1 MAAGSEQGSAAGCT
15 LGELAVALDAF
26 EPELIGD
33 ERVRV
38 LDVEQDSRRIEP
50 GSLFVARRGGKSDG
64 TRFVPQ
70 ALERGAA
77 ALLVA
82 HDAELGE
89 LLERADHP
97 PVLRV
102 RDLSWALPHA
112 AEAVHGR
119 PGHALAILGITGT
132 NGKTTTTS
140 LVQSL
145 LGKLGV
151 RCARIGTLGYEFEGE
166 ESDFGLTTPEA
177 DRVSRF
183 LARTRAQGGTHAV
196 MEVTSVALSQRRV
209 DGLGF
214 AAAAFLNLTQDHL
227 DFHGDLEAYGR
238 AKARL
243 FLELG
248 PKKAVINVDDPFGV
262 WLARHSPAP
271 VLRVGKSA
279 ECEVSTGA
287 VQHGPQGLS
296 GALKVLGHDY
306 PLSSPL
312 VGAHNIE
319 NLAIAI
325 GLVAAL
331 GYDVERAVAAL
342 PRLPAPPGRLERV
355 SSDEDDCTVL
365 VDYAHT
371 PDALERVL
379 AAVRAGLSG
388 KIICV
393 FGCGGDRDPTKRGPM
408 GRIAGRG
415 ADFSIVTNDNPRSER
430 PEIIADGIEQGL
442 LEVGAQYGV
451 QLDRAQA
458 IERGVTRA
466 GPGDVV
472 LIAGK
477 GHETYQLIGDQ
488 RLDFDDRVE
497 ARRALALRR
506 QSQGARG

>member
-1 MAAGSEQGSAAGCT
+1 MAARSEQVSGAGCT
-15 LGELAVALDAF
+15 LGELVAALDAF

-33 ERVRV
+33 ASVRV
-38 LDVEQDSRRIEP
+38 HDVEQDSRRIEP

-82 HDAELGE
+82 RDADLGE
-89 LLERADHP
+89 LLEGEHAP

-102 RDLSWALPHA
+102 RELSWALPHA

-119 PGHALAILGITGT
+119 PGHALSILGITGT

-140 LVQSL
+140 LVQAL

-166 ESDFGLTTPEA
+166 ESGFGLTTPEA
-177 DRVSRF
+177 DMVSRL
-183 LARTRAQGGTHAV
+183 LARARARGGTHAV

-209 DGLGF
+209 DALGF

-248 PKKAVINVDDPFGV
+248 PGKAVINVDDPFGV

-271 VLRVGKSA
+271 VLRVGRSST
-279 ECEVSTGA
+279 CEVSTGG
-287 VQHGPQGLS
+287 VESGPRGLS
-296 GALKVLGHDY
+296 GVLRVLGHEY
-306 PLSSPL
+306 PVSSPL
-312 VGAHNIE
+312 VGAHNVE
-319 NLAIAI
+319 NVAVAV
-325 GLVAAL
+325 GLCAAL
-331 GYDVERAVAAL
+331 ELDVARTLAAL
-342 PRLPAPPGRLERV
+342 PNIPPVPGRLERV
-355 SSDEDDCTVL
+355 SGEGDDCTVL

-388 KIICV
+388 KLICV

-430 PEIIADGIEQGL
+430 PEIIADAIEQGL

-458 IERGVTRA
+458 IERGVLRA
-466 GPGDVV
+466 QPGDVV

-477 GHETYQLIGDQ
+477 GHETYQLIGDR

-506 QSQGARG
+506 QSLGARG

>member
-1 MAAGSEQGSAAGCT
+1 MAEGSEQVSGAGCT
-15 LGELAVALDAF
+15 LGELVAALDAF
-26 EPELIGD
+26 EPELVGD
-33 ERVRV
+33 DSVRV
-38 LDVEQDSRRIEP
+38 SDVEQDSRRIEP

-64 TRFVPQ
+64 IRFVPQ

-82 HDAELGE
+82 RDADLGE
-89 LLERADHP
+89 LLASQP
-97 PVLRV
+97 AFPVLRV
-102 RDLSWALPHA
+102 RDLSWALPYA

-119 PGHALAILGITGT
+119 PGHALSILGITGT

-140 LVQSL
+140 LVQAL

-177 DRVSRF
+177 DRVSRL
-183 LARTRAQGGTHAV
+183 LARTRKRGGTHAV

-248 PKKAVINVDDPFGV
+248 PGKAVINVDDPFGL

-279 ECEVSTGA
+279 ACEISTFG
-287 VQHGPQGLS
+287 VESGPSGLS
-296 GALKVLGHDY
+296 GELRVLGHEY
-306 PLSSPL
+306 PVSSPL
-312 VGAHNIE
+312 VGAHNVE
-319 NLAIAI
+319 NVAIAI

-342 PRLPAPPGRLERV
+342 PRLPSPPGRLERV
-355 SSDEDDCTVL
+355 SGEGDDITVL

-379 AAVRAGLSG
+379 AAVRAGLTG

-393 FGCGGDRDPTKRGPM
+393 FGCGGDRDPSKRAPM

-430 PEIIADGIEQGL
+430 PEIIADAIEQGL

-458 IERGVTRA
+458 IERGVSRA
-466 GPGDVV
+466 QPGDVV

-506 QSQGARG
+506 GRDGAQS